1 MKSSEVMVSVKRWFS
16 LRNYDVLQEITVND
30 LSDEIN
36 RRASLLRYD
45 FDYGNDTRRLRCLE
59 YEARILAGNPLL
71 VSSTIKASPTTRKI
85 NPLTDAS
92 LHVRHI
98 TVADIGRYEA
108 RLRELDLLRRGDG
121 SSGPVS
127 KEDGRRRLT
136 DIDELNADHPLYLWL
151 NIALLTDE
159 EVVEH
164 VKRMLPRWRKEHGTG
179 EPAIN
184 TFRFGLSTVKKLIH
198 LRIIPML
205 DLMLWEK
212 RNGARI
218 SYEQMA
224 RLLYPDDSNMIRGG
238 AQIKDTDRPLAERAL
253 TREFDRLFNLW
264 LSKND
269 YLMDTKIAD
278 VMKMDEE
285 DTVSGTTTTGVLKT
299 TGNASVASDLTVGGT
314 STLNGLVNINNN
326 LKVKSDTYLNTLSTT
341 GLAKFGGRIAT
352 NGLNPNDLPSG
363 WAGGGKT
370 VNAYINSAGNIFA
383 SGNLTAGTI
392 KSNGTI

>member
-1 MKSSEVMVSVKRWFS
+1 MKASEVMVSVKRWFS
-16 LRNYDVLQEITVND
+16 LRNYDVLQEITAGD

-45 FDYGNDTRRLRCLE
+45 FYYGNDTRRLQCLE

-71 VSSTIKASPTTRKI
+71 VSSTTKAPTARKI

-108 RLRELDLLRRGDG
+108 RLSELDLLRRGDG

-164 VKRMLPRWRKEHGTG
+164 VKRMLPRWRKEYGTG

-184 TFRFGLSTVKKLIH
+184 TSRFGLSTVKKLIH
-198 LRIIPML
+198 YRIIPML

-218 SYEQMA
+218 SYEQMS
-224 RLLYPDDSNMIRGG
+224 RLLYPDDSNVIRGG

-285 DTVSGTTTTGVLKT
+285 E
-299 TGNASVASDLTVGGT
+299 
-314 STLNGLVNINNN
+314 
-326 LKVKSDTYLNTLSTT
+326 
-341 GLAKFGGRIAT
+341 
-352 NGLNPNDLPSG
+352 
-363 WAGGGKT
+363 
-370 VNAYINSAGNIFA
+370 
-383 SGNLTAGTI
+383 TA
-392 KSNGTI
+392 

>member
-1 MKSSEVMVSVKRWFS
+1 MKASEVMVSVKRWFS
-16 LRNYDVLQEITVND
+16 LRNYDVLQEVTAGD

-36 RRASLLRYD
+36 RRASLLRCD

-71 VSSTIKASPTTRKI
+71 VSSTTKAPTARKI

-108 RLRELDLLRRGDG
+108 RLRELDILRRGDG

-164 VKRMLPRWRKEHGTG
+164 VKRMLPRWRKEYGTG

-184 TFRFGLSTVKKLIH
+184 TSRFGLSTVKKLIH
-198 LRIIPML
+198 YRIIPML

-212 RNGARI
+212 RNGVRI
-218 SYEQMA
+218 SYEQMS
-224 RLLYPDDSNMIRGG
+224 RLLYPDDSNVIRGG

-285 DTVSGTTTTGVLKT
+285 DM
-299 TGNASVASDLTVGGT
+299 A
-314 STLNGLVNINNN
+314 
-326 LKVKSDTYLNTLSTT
+326 
-341 GLAKFGGRIAT
+341 
-352 NGLNPNDLPSG
+352 
-363 WAGGGKT
+363 
-370 VNAYINSAGNIFA
+370 
-383 SGNLTAGTI
+383 
-392 KSNGTI
+392 

>member
-1 MKSSEVMVSVKRWFS
+1 MKVSEVMVSVKRWFS
-16 LRNYDVLQEITVND
+16 LRNYDVLHEITVND

-45 FDYGNDTRRLRCLE
+45 FDYGNDTRRLRYLE

-71 VSSTIKASPTTRKI
+71 VSSTIKAPPTARKI

-108 RLRELDLLRRGDG
+108 RLRELDLLRRGNA
-121 SSGPVS
+121 SSGPAS

-164 VKRMLPRWRKEHGTG
+164 VKRMLPRWRKEYGTA

-212 RNGARI
+212 RNDARI
-218 SYEQMA
+218 SYEQMS
-224 RLLYPDDSNMIRGG
+224 RLLYPDDSNVIRGG

-285 DTVSGTTTTGVLKT
+285 ETV
-299 TGNASVASDLTVGGT
+299 
-314 STLNGLVNINNN
+314 
-326 LKVKSDTYLNTLSTT
+326 
-341 GLAKFGGRIAT
+341 
-352 NGLNPNDLPSG
+352 
-363 WAGGGKT
+363 
-370 VNAYINSAGNIFA
+370 
-383 SGNLTAGTI
+383 
-392 KSNGTI
+392 